1 MNNASERLLP
11 RGGTGTVLFLRFVL
25 ACLFV
30 FRDASIKRAYVS
42 HIYA

>member
-1 MNNASERLLP
+1 MNNASERLTP
-11 RGGTGTVLFLRFVL
+11 GGHAGTGLFLRFAL